1 MQTIFNGG
9 VGMSEKK
16 YIDVDLLKS
25 ELRDLNESKRLC
37 YMGVFDVINS
47 RILYLRKLKCGGIN
61 MMTDE
66 QTIKAL
72 EHCVKTEFISDCA
85 KCEMFTFDCQDILIE
100 NALDIIKRQK
110 AENEE
115 LRSDKIIAE
124 RHEKD
129 ARDLF
134 VDCTRQLEEAK
145 AEIERLKRGVTF
157 TFTIEDFES
166 IKETVISSFDNK
178 IKLEAIK
185 EFAEKL
191 KKRFYLS
198 AGRCVVDV
206 YHIDNL
212 VKEME
217 EEA

>member
-1 MQTIFNGG
+1 
-9 VGMSEKK
+9 
-16 YIDVDLLKS
+16 
-25 ELRDLNESKRLC
+25 
-37 YMGVFDVINS
+37 
-47 RILYLRKLKCGGIN
+47 
-61 MMTDE
+61 MTDE
-66 QTIKAL
+66 QIIKAL
-72 EHCVKTEFISDCA
+72 EYCSTDVRENTCPKCAFYKKHRCSTLMLNAVSD
-85 KCEMFTFDCQDILIE
+85 LI
-100 NALDIIKRQK
+100 NRQK
-110 AENEE
+110 ADSEE

-166 IKETVISSFDNK
+166 IKETVISSLDNK

-212 VKEME
+212 VKEMT
-217 EEA
+217 EADK

>member
-1 MQTIFNGG
+1 
-9 VGMSEKK
+9 
-16 YIDVDLLKS
+16 
-25 ELRDLNESKRLC
+25 
-37 YMGVFDVINS
+37 
-47 RILYLRKLKCGGIN
+47 
-61 MMTDE
+61 MTDE
-66 QTIKAL
+66 QTIKAFEEIL
-72 EHCVKTEFISDCA
+72 KNQNNKLS
-85 KCEMFTFDCQDILIE
+85 LIE
-100 NALDIIKRQK
+100 RAVCDDVLSLTNRQK

-166 IKETVISSFDNK
+166 IKETVISSLDNK

-206 YHIDNL
+206 YHIDRL
-212 VKEME
+212 AKEMTE
-217 EEA
+217 VQ